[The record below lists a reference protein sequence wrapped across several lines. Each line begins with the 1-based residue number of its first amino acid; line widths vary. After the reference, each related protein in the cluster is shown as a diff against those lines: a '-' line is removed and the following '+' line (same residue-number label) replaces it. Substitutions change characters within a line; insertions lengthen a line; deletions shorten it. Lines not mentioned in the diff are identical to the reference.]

1 MSDDDVAAAPSSFSC
16 LSPASCCILP
26 LTAQSWIVYLT
37 FSCFLAVEMRA
48 ACASFCPLASKS
60 CQLEWGNFPSF
71 VGRRLLL
78 PLFLVLAGSFPIY
91 PASWPRQSNKLST
104 QYAKHPAPP
113 LLLAAVHF
121 GHRTRPQCG
130 ANCCCSR
137 QSNESFPIPTSS
149 FPYFFLR
156 TQQKRVTEIDVS

>member
-1 MSDDDVAAAPSSFSC
+1 MREREYERKDGSTINKRCKAKEIRNYGGKRPSPAPSVAPPLVAAPCIIMSDDDVAAAPSSFSC
-16 LSPASCCILP
+16 LSPALCCILP

-78 PLFLVLAGSFPIY
+78 PLFLVLQPGPSPPTRLSGLGS
-91 PASWPRQSNKLST
+91 Q
-104 QYAKHPAPP
+104 
-113 LLLAAVHF
+113 
-121 GHRTRPQCG
+121 
-130 ANCCCSR
+130 
-137 QSNESFPIPTSS
+137 TS
-149 FPYFFLR
+149 
-156 TQQKRVTEIDVS
+156 